1 MMLPSLALE
10 HGAIII
16 ISNNEKKK
24 QFTLRSTAP
33 SGKTLKADLISTH

>member
-1 MMLPSLALE
+1 MMLQSLALE

-16 ISNNEKKK
+16 ISNNEKK

-33 SGKTLKADLISTH
+33 LGKTLKANLISTH